1 MSETLFPV
9 LLFTALTVG
18 GLHALAP
25 DHWVPFAALARAR
38 GWSPGQ
44 TARLIALCGTGHVGV
59 SVTLGLLALR
69 FGGSLLE
76 AFGRRLESISG
87 VLLITFG
94 LVYALWG
101 LRRVAHAG
109 LHGHGHHH
117 HHHDVGGF
125 HVHVNGETYGAPGH
139 DHEIERSASRMTAWS
154 LFTLFSVDPCVAVIP
169 LLLAAAPLGDA
180 RTILT
185 VLTYEAAMLATM
197 MALALPAR
205 AAVNAVRGPRW
216 IAAYADA
223 AAGAAIVVVGVVV
236 GLAEW

>member
-1 MSETLFPV
+1 MPADA
-9 LLFTALTVG
+9 LLPALVVTALTVG

-38 GWSPGQ
+38 SWTPGQ

-59 SVTLGLLALR
+59 SVALGLLALL
-69 FGGSLLE
+69 FGVSLLE

-87 VLLITFG
+87 LLLIGFG

-109 LHGHGHHH
+109 LHGQGHHH
-117 HHHDVGGF
+117 H
-125 HVHVNGETYGAPGH
+125 
-139 DHEIERSASRMTAWS
+139 RMTAWS
-154 LFTLFSVDPCVAVIP
+154 LFALFSLDPCIAVIP
-169 LLLAAAPLGDA
+169 LLLAAAPLGTT
-180 RTILT
+180 RTLAI
-185 VLTYEAAMLATM
+185 VLAYEVAMLATM

-216 IAAYADA
+216 IATYADA
-223 AAGAAIVVVGVVV
+223 AAGGAIVAVGVIV
-236 GLAEW
+236 GLAGW

>member
-1 MSETLFPV
+1 
-9 LLFTALTVG
+9 
-18 GLHALAP
+18 
-25 DHWVPFAALARAR
+25 
-38 GWSPGQ
+38 
-44 TARLIALCGTGHVGV
+44 
-59 SVTLGLLALR
+59 
-69 FGGSLLE
+69 
-76 AFGRRLESISG
+76 
-87 VLLITFG
+87 
-94 LVYALWG
+94 
-101 LRRVAHAG
+101 
-109 LHGHGHHH
+109 
-117 HHHDVGGF
+117 
-125 HVHVNGETYGAPGH
+125 
-139 DHEIERSASRMTAWS
+139 MTAWS

-205 AAVNAVRGPRW
+205 AAVNAVHGPRW